1 MSYSATTRDRYRLAV
16 AAVSGLATIGA
27 LTATG
32 VVAGAAARDY
42 RAEEAQ
48 RVATERAERL
58 AWKRAKQE
66 RAALIKAHQRYVA
79 QLTANAANPLVV
91 ERERPVVTRV
101 TTRYVSSGGSG
112 QVGSGGTVS
121 SGGTPSG
128 GSSGGTSSGG
138 TSSGGS
144 SGGGGTTAPPP
155 PPPRPPPPAA
165 SSGS

>member
-1 MSYSATTRDRYRLAV
+1 MSYSATTRDRYRLAI

-32 VVAGAAARDY
+32 VIAGAAARDY

-48 RVATERAERL
+48 RATAERAEQL

-66 RAALIKAHQRYVA
+66 RAALIKANKRYVA
-79 QLTANAANPLVV
+79 QLSANAANPLVV
-91 ERERPVVTRV
+91 ERERPVLTRV

-121 SGGTPSG
+121 SGGT
-128 GSSGGTSSGG
+128 SSGGSSGG

-155 PPPRPPPPAA
+155 PPPPPPPAP